1 MAWLILCLCCSDF
14 GFPCVLRLMRSRVAS
29 SNSRHFLLCCWLL
42 MSISGVF
49 LPAPLLINT
58 ARIEKVAG
66 LVNFFAEFFYYENL
80 YVRQELRAIMPTSK
94 FKSRG
99 GKHAANLENIGR
111 ESWGYRQIIAAA
123 PYINWDNNFAR
134 NIPYIKRV
142 RCMSYQ
148 SMNSNTAMN
157 PSIMVR

>member
-1 MAWLILCLCCSDF
+1 MCCGLFARVWHRLIRAIVFCAVDCS
-14 GFPCVLRLMRSRVAS
+14 L
-29 SNSRHFLLCCWLL
+29 
-42 MSISGVF
+42 SISGVF

-99 GKHAANLENIGR
+99 GKHAANIENTGR
-111 ESWGYRQIIAAA
+111 RG
-123 PYINWDNNFAR
+123 
-134 NIPYIKRV
+134 
-142 RCMSYQ
+142 
-148 SMNSNTAMN
+148 
-157 PSIMVR
+157 

>member
-1 MAWLILCLCCSDF
+1 
-14 GFPCVLRLMRSRVAS
+14 
-29 SNSRHFLLCCWLL
+29 

-99 GKHAANLENIGR
+99 GKHAANLENIGEGELR
-111 ESWGYRQIIAAA
+111 LST
-123 PYINWDNNFAR
+123 NNSR
-134 NIPYIKRV
+134 STLYKLG
-142 RCMSYQ
+142 Q
-148 SMNSNTAMN
+148 
-157 PSIMVR
+157 